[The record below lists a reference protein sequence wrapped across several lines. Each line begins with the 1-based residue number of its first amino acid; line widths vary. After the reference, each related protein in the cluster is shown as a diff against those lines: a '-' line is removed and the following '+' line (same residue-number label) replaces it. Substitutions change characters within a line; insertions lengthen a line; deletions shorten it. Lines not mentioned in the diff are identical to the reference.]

1 MYAGHFAVGLAL
13 KAKRPAAPTWAI
25 LLGTGFL
32 DVLFGI
38 FVMLGIERV
47 TMTPHVG
54 QGFSLDFIDWSHSL
68 LISIVWSLAWCALFW
83 RRGRAVVFVL
93 ALAVFSHFLLDLPMH
108 PKDLAL
114 WPHSETHLGFG
125 LWNRLPHGWWWIELV
140 VVLAGCA
147 YYTARA
153 RQLKIFGGH
162 ALWACAVILL
172 LHVLNSPWLKS

>member
-13 KAKRPAAPTWAI
+13 KVKRPAAPTWAI

-68 LISIVWSLAWCALFW
+68 VMSLVWSALYGLIFW
-83 RRGRAVVFVL
+83 RKGRAVAFLVAF
-93 ALAVFSHFLLDLPMH
+93 AVFSHFLFDLPMH

-114 WPHSETHLGFG
+114 WPHAATHLGFG
-125 LWNRLPHGWWWIELV
+125 LWNRLPHGWWWIELAV
-140 VVLAGCA
+140 IAAACA
-147 YYTARA
+147 YYVHRA
-153 RQLKIFGGH
+153 RRQRSFGGH
-162 ALWACAVILL
+162 AWWASGVVILL
-172 LHVLNSPWLKS
+172 HILNAPWWKS

>member
-47 TMTPHVG
+47 TMMPHVG

-68 LISIVWSLAWCALFW
+68 VMSLVWSALYGLIFW
-83 RRGRAVVFVL
+83 RRGRAVAFL
-93 ALAVFSHFLLDLPMH
+93 IAFAVFSHFLLDVPMH

-114 WPHSETHLGFG
+114 WSYAGTHIGFG
-125 LWNRLPHGWWWIELV
+125 LWNRLPRGWWWIELAV
-140 VVLAGCA
+140 IVTACA
-147 YYTARA
+147 YYLRRA
-153 RQLKIFGGH
+153 RRQTSFGGH
-162 ALWACAVILL
+162 AWWASAVVVL
-172 LHVLNSPWLKS
+172 LHVLNAPWWKS

>member
-13 KAKRPAAPTWAI
+13 KARQPAAPTWAV

-68 LISIVWSLAWCALFW
+68 LMSLIWSFVYCALFW
-83 RRGRAVVFVL
+83 RRGRPVCFLL
-93 ALAVFSHFLLDLPMH
+93 AFAVFSHFLLDLPMH
-108 PKDLAL
+108 PSDLAL
-114 WPHSETHLGFG
+114 WPYAQTHIGFG
-125 LWNRLPHGWWWIELV
+125 LWNRLPTGWWWIELAA
-140 VVLAGCA
+140 VLAACA

-153 RQLKIFGGH
+153 RQIKTFGGR

-172 LHVLNSPWLKS
+172 LHVANAPWWKS